1 MEGFLAFPRK
11 RSAWISA
18 LKQQANNREVL
29 AMIDRNSWLFWPDS
43 VALSVFAMAILAMLF
58 LYAARKPMHGV
69 IHSVCNLVT
78 QSTRFI
84 SRWLFLSAENLRL
97 RNQSVLLAHSQ
108 DSAATMID
116 REFERVTNIIRK
128 DMQEFP
134 ALQRKLMEE
143 VTRIED
149 DYRKCGEVPAPPP
162 EWVSA
167 LESVSQI
174 KSGGDIPRKL
184 LEDINKSIQKIH
196 DKTVAEFRRSYEE
209 RHKILKGMQPSWRS
223 VEKLIGEMDKKMV
236 TLNANAKQIDGHMT
250 KFEGIRAKDSKTE
263 HALTTSAFVQLAIS
277 ALVMVIA
284 MGGAFINYKLIALPM
299 SEMVGASD
307 YITNSLRTSDVAA
320 LVIILME
327 ASMGLFLL
335 ESLRIT
341 QLFPKIASMDDRMR
355 RRLMLASLIF
365 LVILAAI
372 ESSLAL
378 MRDML
383 IADKAALMHDL
394 SSTAPAATGGWM
406 SNIPMAGQMIMGF
419 VLPFALAFV
428 AIPLESVV
436 HSLRTVLGVLLVQI
450 MRGLGFVLRFTG
462 VVFRRIAKVLELGY
476 DILIVLPLMVE
487 KWVVAM
493 RGDTGDTLVKG
504 HAKTGI
510 AS

>member
-1 MEGFLAFPRK
+1 MNDWHSL
-11 RSAWISA
+11 
-18 LKQQANNREVL
+18 
-29 AMIDRNSWLFWPDS
+29 LFWPGN
-43 VALSVFAMAILAMLF
+43 VALSVLALGILVMLF
-58 LYAARKPMHGV
+58 MYAARKPMHGV
-69 IHSVCNLVT
+69 IHSLCNLVT

-84 SRWLFLSAENLRL
+84 SRWLFLSAETLRL
-97 RNQSVLLAHSQ
+97 RNQSVLLAHGQ
-108 DSAATMID
+108 ESAATVID

-143 VTRIED
+143 LTRIED
-149 DYRKCGEVPAPPP
+149 DYRKCGEVPPPPP

-209 RHKILKGMQPSWRS
+209 RHKILKTLNPTWRS
-223 VEKLIGEMDKKMV
+223 VEKLIGEMGKKMV
-236 TLNANAKQIDGHMT
+236 TLETNAKQIDGHMA
-250 KFEGIRAKDSKTE
+250 KFEGIRAKDNKTE

-307 YITNSLRTSDVAA
+307 YISNNLKTSDVAA

-355 RRLMLASLIF
+355 HKLMLASLVF
-365 LVILAAI
+365 LIILAAI

-383 IADKAALMHDL
+383 ISDKASLMRDL
-394 SSTAPAATGGWM
+394 ASAAPAVTESWFT
-406 SNIPMAGQMIMGF
+406 SIPMAGQMIMGF

-436 HSLRTVLGVLLVQI
+436 HSLRTVIGVLLVQT
-450 MRGLGFVLRFTG
+450 MRGLGFTLRFFG
-462 VVFRRIAKVLELGY
+462 VIFRRFAKVLELLY
-476 DILIVLPLMVE
+476 DIPIVIPLMIE
-487 KWVVAM
+487 RWV
-493 RGDTGDTLVKG
+493 
-504 HAKTGI
+504 I
-510 AS
+510 ALRKDSAG

>member
-1 MEGFLAFPRK
+1 
-11 RSAWISA
+11 
-18 LKQQANNREVL
+18 
-29 AMIDRNSWLFWPDS
+29 MIDRNSWLFWPDS
-43 VALSVFAMAILAMLF
+43 VALSILALVILVMLF

-69 IHSVCNLVT
+69 IHSLCNLVT

-84 SRWLFLSAENLRL
+84 SRWLFLSADKLRL

-108 DSAATMID
+108 ESTASMID
-116 REFERVTNIIRK
+116 REFERVGNVIRK

-134 ALQRKLMEE
+134 ALQRKLAEE
-143 VTRIED
+143 VTRIEE
-149 DYRKCGEVPAPPP
+149 DYRRSGEVPPPPP
-162 EWVSA
+162 EWVEA
-167 LESVSQI
+167 LESISQI

-196 DKTVAEFRRSYEE
+196 DKTVSEYRRAYEE

-223 VEKLIGEMDKKMV
+223 ADKLMGEMDKKML
-236 TLNANAKQIDGHMT
+236 TLHSNAKQIDDHMT
-250 KFEGIRAKDSKTE
+250 RFAGMRAKDSKAE
-263 HALTTSAFVQLAIS
+263 HALTVSAFVQLAIS
-277 ALVMVIA
+277 SLVMVIA
-284 MGGAFINYKLIALPM
+284 LGGAFINYKLIALPM

-307 YITNSLRTSDVAA
+307 YITDNLRTSDVAA

-355 RRLMLASLIF
+355 QRLMWASLIF
-365 LVILAAI
+365 LVILAGI

-383 IADKAALMHDL
+383 IADKASLLRDL
-394 SSTAPAATGGWM
+394 SSSAAPVSDGWM
-406 SNIPMAGQMIMGF
+406 TNIPMAGQMIMGF

-436 HSLRTVLGVLLVQI
+436 HSLRTVIGVLLVQS
-450 MRGLGFVLRFTG
+450 MHGLGFVLRFTG
-462 VVFRRIAKVLELGY
+462 VAFRRLARVLELVY
-476 DILIVLPLMVE
+476 DIFIVIPLMVE
-487 KWVVAM
+487 RWVLAL
-493 RGDTGDTLVKG
+493 RGTVSTPSKPGS
-504 HAKTGI
+504 

>member
-1 MEGFLAFPRK
+1 
-11 RSAWISA
+11 
-18 LKQQANNREVL
+18 
-29 AMIDRNSWLFWPDS
+29 MIDRNLWLFWPDS
-43 VALSVFAMAILAMLF
+43 VALSILVLGILAMLF

-69 IHSVCNLVT
+69 IRSICNLIT

-108 DSAATMID
+108 ESAASMID
-116 REFERVTNIIRK
+116 REFERVGNTIRK

-134 ALQRKLMEE
+134 ALQRKLLEE
-143 VTRIED
+143 VTRIEE
-149 DYRKCGEVPAPPP
+149 DYRRCGEVPPPPP
-162 EWVSA
+162 EWVEA
-167 LESVSQI
+167 LESISQI

-196 DKTVAEFRRSYEE
+196 DKTVAEYRHAYEG

-223 VEKLIGEMDKKMV
+223 VDKLMVEMDKKML
-236 TLNANAKQIDGHMT
+236 TLRSNAKQIDDDMT
-250 KFEGIRAKDSKTE
+250 KFAGMRAKDSKTE
-263 HALTTSAFVQLAIS
+263 HALTVSAFVQLAIS

-307 YITNSLRTSDVAA
+307 YITNNLRTSDVSA

-341 QLFPKIASMDDRMR
+341 QLFPRIASMDDGMR
-355 RRLMLASLIF
+355 RRLMWASLIF

-383 IADKAALMHDL
+383 VADKAALMHDL
-394 SSTAPAATGGWM
+394 SSSAPAATEGWM

-436 HSLRTVLGVLLVQI
+436 HSLRTVIGVLLVQT

-462 VVFRRIAKVLELGY
+462 VVFRRFAKVLEAGY
-476 DILIVLPLMVE
+476 DVLIVIPLMVE
-487 KWVVAM
+487 RWVVAL
-493 RGDTGDTLVKG
+493 RGNTL
-504 HAKTGI
+504 AKTQAKSGS

>member
-1 MEGFLAFPRK
+1 
-11 RSAWISA
+11 
-18 LKQQANNREVL
+18 
-29 AMIDRNSWLFWPDS
+29 MIDRNSWLFWPDS
-43 VALSVFAMAILAMLF
+43 VALSVLALIVLAMLF
-58 LYAARKPMHGV
+58 LYAARQPMHGV

-84 SRWLFLSAENLRL
+84 SRWLFLSADSLRL
-97 RNQSVLLAHSQ
+97 RNQAVLLAHSKE
-108 DSAATMID
+108 SAASMID
-116 REFERVTNIIRK
+116 REFERVGNIIRK

-134 ALQRKLMEE
+134 VLQRKLMEE
-143 VTRIED
+143 VTQIDD
-149 DYRKCGEVPAPPP
+149 DYRKCGEVPPPPP
-162 EWVSA
+162 EWVNA
-167 LESVSQI
+167 LESVSQL

-184 LEDINKSIQKIH
+184 LEDVNKSIQKIH
-196 DKTVAEFRRSYEE
+196 DKTVSEYRRSYEE
-209 RHKILKGMQPSWRS
+209 RHKILKGMQPSLRS
-223 VEKLIGEMDKKMV
+223 VDRLMGEMDKKMV
-236 TLNANAKQIDGHMT
+236 SLHANAKQIDGDMT
-250 KFEGIRAKDSKTE
+250 KFAGMRAKDSKTE
-263 HALTTSAFVQLAIS
+263 HALTVSAFVQLAIS
-277 ALVMVIA
+277 SLVMVIA
-284 MGGAFINYKLIALPM
+284 LGGAFINYKLIALPM

-307 YITNSLRTSDVAA
+307 YITDNLRTSDVAA

-383 IADKAALMHDL
+383 VADKAALMHDL
-394 SSTAPAATGGWM
+394 SSSAPAATQGWM

-436 HSLRTVLGVLLVQI
+436 HSLRTVFGVLLVQG

-462 VVFRRIAKVLELGY
+462 VVFRRFAKVFELSY
-476 DILIVLPLMVE
+476 DVLIVIPLMLE
-487 KWVVAM
+487 RWVVAL
-493 RGDTGDTLVKG
+493 RGATLVKAQ
-504 HAKTGI
+504 AKPGS

>member
-1 MEGFLAFPRK
+1 
-11 RSAWISA
+11 
-18 LKQQANNREVL
+18 
-29 AMIDRNSWLFWPDS
+29 MIDWHSWLFWPGN
-43 VALSVFAMAILAMLF
+43 VALSVLVLAILAMVF

-69 IHSVCNLVT
+69 IHSLCNLVT
-78 QSTRFI
+78 QSTRFL
-84 SRWLFLSAENLRL
+84 SRWLFLSADTLRL
-97 RNQSVLLAHSQ
+97 RNQSVLLAHSKE
-108 DSAATMID
+108 SAATVID

-134 ALQRKLMEE
+134 ALQRKMMEE
-143 VTRIED
+143 LTSIED
-149 DYRKCGEVPAPPP
+149 DYRKCGEVPPPPP

-209 RHKILKGMQPSWRS
+209 RHKILKTINPTWRS
-223 VEKLIGEMDKKMV
+223 VEKLVGEMGKKMV
-236 TLNANAKQIDGHMT
+236 TLETNAKQIDGHMA
-250 KFEGIRAKDSKTE
+250 KYDAIRAKDDKTE

-277 ALVMVIA
+277 TLVMFIA

-307 YITNSLRTSDVAA
+307 YITNNLKTSDLAA

-341 QLFPKIASMDDRMR
+341 QLFPKIASMDDQMR
-355 RRLMLASLIF
+355 RRLMWASLIF
-365 LVILAAI
+365 LIILAAI

-383 IADKAALMHDL
+383 ISDKASLMHDL
-394 SSTAPAATGGWM
+394 ASAAPPVSDSMMA
-406 SNIPMAGQMIMGF
+406 NIPMAGQMIMGF

-436 HSLRTVLGVLLVQI
+436 HSLRTVIGVLIVQT
-450 MRGLGFVLRFTG
+450 MRGIGFALRFIG
-462 VVFRRIAKVLELGY
+462 VVFRRLAKVLELAY
-476 DILIVLPLMVE
+476 DIPIVIPLLVE
-487 KWVVAM
+487 RWVIGM
-493 RGDTGDTLVKG
+493 RNSPAGK
-504 HAKTGI
+504 
-510 AS
+510 

>member
-1 MEGFLAFPRK
+1 MMN
-11 RSAWISA
+11 WH
-18 LKQQANNREVL
+18 
-29 AMIDRNSWLFWPDS
+29 SWLFWPDS
-43 VALSVFAMAILAMLF
+43 VALSVLVLGILVMLF

-84 SRWLFLSAENLRL
+84 SRWLFLSADNLRL
-97 RNQSVLLAHSQ
+97 RNQTVLLAHSQ
-108 DSAATMID
+108 ENVASMID
-116 REFERVTNIIRK
+116 REFERVGNIIRK

-134 ALQRKLMEE
+134 ALQRKLLEE
-143 VTRIED
+143 TTRIEE
-149 DYRKCGEVPAPPP
+149 DYRRCGEVPPPPP
-162 EWVSA
+162 EWVDA

-196 DKTVAEFRRSYEE
+196 DKTVAEYRRSYEE
-209 RHKILKGMQPSWRS
+209 RHKILKGMQPTWRS
-223 VEKLIGEMDKKMV
+223 VDKLMGEMDKKMV
-236 TLNANAKQIDGHMT
+236 TLHSNAKQIDGDMT
-250 KFEGIRAKDSKTE
+250 KFASMRAKDSKTE
-263 HALTTSAFVQLAIS
+263 HALTVSAFVQLAIS
-277 ALVMVIA
+277 SLVFVIA

-307 YITNSLRTSDVAA
+307 YITNNLKTSDVAA

-341 QLFPKIASMDDRMR
+341 QLFPKIASMDDHMR
-355 RRLMLASLIF
+355 RRLMWASLVF
-365 LVILAAI
+365 LVILAGI

-383 IADKAALMHDL
+383 IADKASLMRDL
-394 SSTAPAATGGWM
+394 ASAAPPVSDSLMA
-406 SNIPMAGQMIMGF
+406 NIPMAGQMIMGF

-436 HSLRTVLGVLLVQI
+436 HSLRTVIGVLLVQA
-450 MRGLGFVLRFTG
+450 MRGIGFVLRFIG
-462 VVFRRIAKVLELGY
+462 VVFRRFANVIVSSY
-476 DILIVLPLMVE
+476 DVLIVIPLLVE
-487 KWVVAM
+487 RWVVAL
-493 RGDTGDTLVKG
+493 RGDSAAKG
-504 HAKTGI
+504 KAKSGS

>member
-1 MEGFLAFPRK
+1 
-11 RSAWISA
+11 
-18 LKQQANNREVL
+18 
-29 AMIDRNSWLFWPDS
+29 MIDWHSWLFWPDS
-43 VALSVFAMAILAMLF
+43 VALSVLALGILVMLF
-58 LYAARKPMHGV
+58 MYAARMPMHGV
-69 IHSVCNLVT
+69 IHSLCNLVT

-84 SRWLFLSAENLRL
+84 SRWLFLSADSLHL

-108 DSAATMID
+108 ESAATLID

-149 DYRKCGEVPAPPP
+149 DYRKCGEVPPPPP

-167 LESVSQI
+167 LESVAQI

-209 RHKILKGMQPSWRS
+209 RHKILKGLQPSWRS
-223 VEKLIGEMDKKMV
+223 VEKLIGEMDKKML
-236 TLNANAKQIDGHMT
+236 TLNDNAKQIDGQMA
-250 KFEGIRAKDSKTE
+250 KFEGIRAKDSKVE
-263 HALTTSAFVQLAIS
+263 HALTVSAFVQLAIS

-307 YITNSLRTSDVAA
+307 YISGNLKTSDVAA

-341 QLFPKIASMDDRMR
+341 QLFPRIASMDDRMR

-365 LVILAAI
+365 LIILAAI

-383 IADKAALMHDL
+383 IADKTSLMRDLASAPPPVSEGLL
-394 SSTAPAATGGWM
+394 SS
-406 SNIPMAGQMIMGF
+406 IPMAGQMVMGF

-436 HSLRTVLGVLLVQI
+436 HSLRTVTGALLVQA
-450 MRGLGFVLRFTG
+450 MRGTGFALRFIG
-462 VVFRRIAKVLELGY
+462 VVFRRFAKVLELSY
-476 DILIVLPLMVE
+476 DIPIVIPLMIE
-487 KWVVAM
+487 RWVVELRNNPSA
-493 RGDTGDTLVKG
+493 KG
-504 HAKTGI
+504 QSK
-510 AS
+510 

>member
-1 MEGFLAFPRK
+1 
-11 RSAWISA
+11 
-18 LKQQANNREVL
+18 
-29 AMIDRNSWLFWPDS
+29 MIDWHSWLFWPDS
-43 VALSVFAMAILAMLF
+43 VALSVLTLGILVILF
-58 LYAARKPMHGV
+58 MYAARKPMHGV

-84 SRWLFLSAENLRL
+84 SRWLFLSADNLRL
-97 RNQSVLLAHSQ
+97 RNQTVLLAHSQ
-108 DSAATMID
+108 ENVASMID
-116 REFERVTNIIRK
+116 REFERVGNIIRK

-134 ALQRKLMEE
+134 ALQRKLLEE
-143 VTRIED
+143 TTRIEE
-149 DYRKCGEVPAPPP
+149 DYRRCGEVPPPPP
-162 EWVSA
+162 EWVDA

-196 DKTVAEFRRSYEE
+196 DKTVAEYRRSYEE
-209 RHKILKGMQPSWRS
+209 RHKILKGMQPTWRS
-223 VEKLIGEMDKKMV
+223 VDKLMGEMDKKMV
-236 TLNANAKQIDGHMT
+236 TLHSNAKQIDGDMT
-250 KFEGIRAKDSKTE
+250 KFASMRAKDSKTE
-263 HALTTSAFVQLAIS
+263 HALTVSAFVQLAIS
-277 ALVMVIA
+277 SLVFVIA

-307 YITNSLRTSDVAA
+307 YITNNLKTSDVAA

-341 QLFPKIASMDDRMR
+341 QLFPKIASMDDHMR
-355 RRLMLASLIF
+355 RRLMWASLVF
-365 LVILAAI
+365 LVILAGI

-383 IADKAALMHDL
+383 IADKASLMRDL
-394 SSTAPAATGGWM
+394 ASAAPPVSDSLMA
-406 SNIPMAGQMIMGF
+406 NIPMAGQMIMGF

-436 HSLRTVLGVLLVQI
+436 HSLRTVIGVLLVQA
-450 MRGLGFVLRFTG
+450 MRGIGFVLRFIG
-462 VVFRRIAKVLELGY
+462 VVFRRFANVIVSSY
-476 DILIVLPLMVE
+476 DVLIVIPLLVE
-487 KWVVAM
+487 RWVVAL
-493 RGDTGDTLVKG
+493 RGDSAAKG
-504 HAKTGI
+504 KAKSGS